1 MCVTHVT
8 HYWQINWNCANCP
21 PKNLHNS
28 HIKYWLIV
36 SLGCWN
42 RWSFSYSYGQ
52 LAWLANDKSRIDGH
66 HILHAYCFC
75 CWAAERINYAK
86 PMNSSPNRKCRE
98 IQIRNESDNEMHF
111 SVWWLLLLG
120 ALLARPAGKSHS
132 IPEGKRTEKR
142 WFLVRLIPQILCH
155 SDLEEMFEIIKR
167 NVNFTQRRKMK
178 KQKLSFLA
186 AFQMR

>member
-120 ALLARPAGKSHS
+120 GVASQACRKEPLDTRRKTDGKTLISCSTNSSNFMPQRP
-132 IPEGKRTEKR
+132 R
-142 WFLVRLIPQILCH
+142 
-155 SDLEEMFEIIKR
+155 R
-167 NVNFTQRRKMK
+167 NVWNY
-178 KQKLSFLA
+178 
-186 AFQMR
+186 